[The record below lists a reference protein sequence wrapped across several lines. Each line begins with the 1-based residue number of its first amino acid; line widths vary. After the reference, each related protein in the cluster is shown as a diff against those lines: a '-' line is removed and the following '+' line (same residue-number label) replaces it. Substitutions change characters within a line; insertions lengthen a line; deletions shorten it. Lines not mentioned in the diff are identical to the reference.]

1 MVDYADLPYR
11 RNVGI
16 ALFNRKGELFV
27 AQRSDLPGA
36 VWQCPQGGIDENE
49 DPQAAALRELW
60 EETGCNKAT
69 LLGERAEWISYD
81 LPPELL
87 GKAFKGRYRGQ
98 TQKWFVFGF
107 DGDDTDIKLDL
118 HEPAEFND
126 WAWLPPQELLQ
137 RNLGFKADLYATLL
151 PELEAL
157 FQDASSNWLRTS
169 RA

>member
-27 AQRSDLPGA
+27 AQRSDLPGS

-49 DPQAAALRELW
+49 DPQTAALRELW

-69 LLGERAEWISYD
+69 LLAERADWISYD
-81 LPPELL
+81 LPRELL

-107 DGDDTDIKLDL
+107 DGDDTEIKLDL
-118 HEPAEFND
+118 HEPAEFSA
-126 WAWLPPQELLQ
+126 WEWLPPQELLQ
-137 RNLGFKADLYATLL
+137 RNLGFKAELYAALL

-157 FQDASSNWLRTS
+157 FQAASNNWLRTS

>member
-1 MVDYADLPYR
+1 MTNHSDLPYR

-16 ALFNRKGELFV
+16 ALFNAKGELFV

-36 VWQCPQGGIDENE
+36 VWQCPQGGIDDQE
-49 DPQAAALRELW
+49 DPETAALRELW

-69 LLGERAEWISYD
+69 LLGAKEEWISYD
-81 LPPELL
+81 LPAELI

-107 DGDDTDIKLDL
+107 DGTDADIKLDL
-118 HEPAEFND
+118 HDPAEFND
-126 WAWLPPQELLQ
+126 WAWLPPLELLE
-137 RNLGFKADLYATLL
+137 RNLGFKAELYEKLL
-151 PELEAL
+151 PELARI
-157 FQDASSNWLRTS
+157 FQDASSNWLRTK